1 MTSLPIASN
10 KSVRAYAKTL
20 ARDFRRPMF
29 RALWMYAIAGI
40 ASLVGPTII
49 GHIVNDVTAGTL
61 TARGI
66 TYFALGLIAASLI
79 NTASTFLA
87 RRRSYVL
94 GESVFAR
101 LREDFMARVLE
112 LPLSVVERAG
122 TGDLLSRTTNDVEA
136 LSRTVRFAVP
146 EWLVAIMQALLTLG
160 AMLLTSPLVALSA
173 LIALPLLYLSTKRY
187 LRYAAPG
194 YIRERISYATLFATV
209 SETAEGGRTMDALQ
223 LGRRQRHRVER
234 DLNEIFYSEIYTLS
248 LRLAWFPT
256 LETNFALAIATT
268 VGWGG
273 YLYLHHHVSLGA
285 ATAVALYVVQLVDP
299 LDRIVAWLD
308 ELQIGQTALA
318 RLIGVADVKDDRI
331 TTGDQPLSE
340 IIELS
345 NVRYHYR
352 PGHDVLKGVS
362 LTITPGERLAIVGPS
377 GAGKS
382 TLGRLIAGIDRP
394 STGTLTIGGVS
405 LEHLPLSDVRQHVAL
420 VTQEHHIFIG
430 SLRDNLRLADT
441 SATNDELER
450 ALAAVD
456 AIEWVSALP
465 EGFDTIL
472 GSTGYPL
479 TAGQAQ
485 QLALARLVL
494 ADPHTLVLDEATAL
508 LDPRAARHLE
518 RSLNAVMQGRTVIAI
533 AHRLHTA
540 HDADRVCV
548 VIDGNI
554 AELGTHDELLA
565 LGGEYAALWRS
576 WRSESDEAE

>member
-1 MTSLPIASN
+1 ML
-10 KSVRAYAKTL
+10 
-20 ARDFRRPMF
+20 
-29 RALWMYAIAGI
+29 RALQMYALAGV
-40 ASLVGPTII
+40 ASLIGPSII
-49 GHIVNDVTAGTL
+49 GHIVNDVTSGTL
-61 TARGI
+61 TTRGI
-66 TYFALGLIAASLI
+66 SIFAVGLIAASLV
-79 NTASTFLA
+79 NTASTFVA
-87 RRRSYVL
+87 RRRSYIL

-101 LREDFMARVLE
+101 LREDFLEKVLV
-112 LPLSVVERAG
+112 LPLAVVERAG

-146 EWLVAIMQALLTLG
+146 EWLVAIMQAVLTLG
-160 AMLLTSPLVALSA
+160 AMLLTSPIVALSA
-173 LIALPLLYLSTKRY
+173 LVALPLLVLSTKRY

-194 YIRERISYATLFATV
+194 YVRERISYATLFATV
-209 SETAEGGRTMDALQ
+209 SETAEGGRTMDALR
-223 LGRRQRHRVER
+223 LGFRQRGRVEGN
-234 DLNEIFYSEIYTLS
+234 LNEIFFAEIYTLS

-268 VGWGG
+268 VFWGG

-318 RLIGVADVKDDRI
+318 RLIGVADVTDDRV

-340 IIELS
+340 VIELS
-345 NVRYHYR
+345 DVRYHYR
-352 PGHDVLKGVS
+352 AGHDVLRGVS

-405 LEHLPLSDVRQHVAL
+405 LEHLPLTDVRRHVAL

-441 SATNDELER
+441 SADTDALLR
-450 ALAAVD
+450 ALDAVD
-456 AIEWVSALP
+456 ARDWVDSLP
-465 EGFDTIL
+465 QGLDTIL
-472 GSTGYPL
+472 GSTGFAL

-494 ADPHTLVLDEATAL
+494 ANPHTLVLDEATAL

-576 WRSESDEAE
+576 WRSDSNDAE